1 MVVSVLKYNFH
12 RSAPNELVYRE
23 WKNLNRVVFE
33 RELEDKVN
41 EKINEHKHFK
51 QIFLEILNFHALI
64 KKKLVRAIYFP
75 FTYNHIT
82 MLTIPL

>member
-1 MVVSVLKYNFH
+1 MVVSVLKYTFH
-12 RSAPNELVYRE
+12 RSAPNELVYRD
-23 WKNLNRVVFE
+23 WKNFNRVVFE
-33 RELEDKVN
+33 RELEDKLN
-41 EKINEHKHFK
+41 EQINEHKHFK